1 MTRLAFFA
9 FFASALGLLA
19 APTST
24 HEQGAHDVQN
34 ARCMKQGC
42 YGTLTGGFGGGFNE
56 KVYECSNG
64 HRFVVKKR

>member
-1 MTRLAFFA
+1 MTRHAFFA

-34 ARCMKQGC
+34 ARCMKPGC
-42 YGTLTGGFGGGFNE
+42 FGILRDGFGGGFNE
-56 KVYECSNG
+56 KVYECSLG
-64 HRFVVKKR
+64 HKFVVKKR